1 MSLLTPGIGVLR
13 RVIDYKRVIA
23 DGWKSQVIM
32 FRQIVKE
39 IIMYDI
45 CKNYKKAQ
53 MMRNVSSAALHWIY
67 KVASN
72 SRTYKIEWFLK
83 GAWGRATKTKLVS
96 VTVGVFVKFDMS
108 SVYLSIYLFIRH
120 TKKPRHLTNMIPFPL
135 LSPSLLIFPLFS
147 LRAVSLLLRCP
158 LHSVSKP
165 KPSAVD
171 SHLW

>member
-108 SVYLSIYLFIRH
+108 SVHLSIH
-120 TKKPRHLTNMIPFPL
+120 PTHKKAKTSDQYDSLPSPLSLSLNFP
-135 LSPSLLIFPLFS
+135 PLFPPCRLS
-147 LRAVSLLLRCP
+147 SVAVSLTLR
-158 LHSVSKP
+158 L
-165 KPSAVD
+165 
-171 SHLW
+171 